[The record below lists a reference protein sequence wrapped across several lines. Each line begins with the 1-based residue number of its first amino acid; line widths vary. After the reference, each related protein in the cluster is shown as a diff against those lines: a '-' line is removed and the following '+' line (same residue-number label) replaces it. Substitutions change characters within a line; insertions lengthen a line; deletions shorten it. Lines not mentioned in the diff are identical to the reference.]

1 MNQYIELY
9 NEIKPVLDKQASPVL
24 NAEREKAISTFTRL
38 GLPTRQTE
46 RYRYTDVETAFA
58 PDYGVSLAPLELK
71 DIPYVSAIKDAD
83 ESVAKYYNTVV
94 DSAVNAD
101 GEPVGIDTLKGE
113 YEEDAL
119 TALNTALV
127 NDAIVIH
134 LPKGTKAK
142 APIRIEN
149 ILSGQQDTMAIRRVL
164 IVMEELSEAT
174 IFFVDHVKGE
184 GEGKAEQENKPAYLT
199 LQVVEV
205 VCKDGAHL
213 DMYELE
219 ETNEQCRHFSNLYV
233 KAGRDA
239 SVRHNNITIS
249 NGITRNGI
257 DVYLQGKGA
266 EVKLNG
272 AVIADRQQH
281 VDNNTL
287 IDHQVP
293 QCQSGELYKYVL
305 DDEAVCA
312 FAGKIMVR
320 EGAQQTSSQE
330 TNNNMVA
337 NNDARMYT
345 QPMLEIYAD
354 DVKCAHGST
363 VGVMDDAALFYMQQR
378 GIPVDV
384 ARTLLKNAFISQVID
399 EMNWTAFRDRLHIL
413 VDKRLSKEER
423 CGTCRICK

>member
-9 NEIKPVLDKQASPVL
+9 NEIKLVLDKQASPVL
-24 NAEREKAISTFTRL
+24 NAEREKAINAFTRL

-71 DIPYVSAIKDAD
+71 NIPYVTSIKDAD

-142 APIRIEN
+142 TPIRIEN

-174 IFFVDHVKGE
+174 IFLVDHVKGE
-184 GEGKAEQENKPAYLT
+184 EEQEKKPAYLT

-337 NNDARMYT
+337 SNDARMYT

>member
-149 ILSGQQDTMAIRRVL
+149 ILSGQHDTMAIRRVL

-174 IFFVDHVKGE
+174 IFLVDHVKGE

-213 DMYELE
+213 DMYQLE
-219 ETNEQCRHFSNLYV
+219 ETNEQCRLFSNLYV

-272 AVIADRQQH
+272 AVIADRRQH

-423 CGTCRICK
+423 CGTCKICK

>member
-9 NEIKPVLDKQASPVL
+9 NEIRPVLDKQASPVL

-58 PDYGVSLAPLELK
+58 PDYGVSLAPLQLEG
-71 DIPYVSAIKDAD
+71 IPYVTSIKDAD
-83 ESVAKYYNTVV
+83 EKATRYYNTVV

-101 GEPVGIDTLKGE
+101 GEPVAIDTLKGE
-113 YEEDAL
+113 HEDDAL
-119 TALNTALV
+119 TALNTALAS
-127 NDAIVIH
+127 DAIVIY

-142 APIRIEN
+142 TPIRIEN

-174 IFFVDHVKGE
+174 IFLVDHVKNDGE
-184 GEGKAEQENKPAYLT
+184 AEQEKKPAYLT

-213 DMYELE
+213 DMYQLE
-219 ETNEQCRHFSNLYV
+219 ETNEQCRLFSNLYV

-293 QCQSGELYKYVL
+293 QCQSDELYKYVL

-337 NNDARMYT
+337 SNDARMYT

-363 VGVMDDAALFYMQQR
+363 VGVMDDAAVFYMQQR
-378 GIPVDV
+378 GIPVEA

-399 EMNWTAFRDRLHIL
+399 EMKWTAFRDRLHIL

>member
-142 APIRIEN
+142 VPIRIEN

-174 IFFVDHVKGE
+174 IFLVDHVKGE

-293 QCQSGELYKYVL
+293 QCQSDELYKYVL

-399 EMNWTAFRDRLHIL
+399 EMSWTAFRDRLHIL

-423 CGTCRICK
+423 CGTCNICK

>member
-24 NAEREKAISTFTRL
+24 NAEREKAINAFTRL

-58 PDYGVSLAPLELK
+58 PDYGVSLAPLQLK

-142 APIRIEN
+142 TPIRIEN
-149 ILSGQQDTMAIRRVL
+149 ILSGQQDTMTIRRVL

-174 IFFVDHVKGE
+174 VLLVDHVKFDGAT
-184 GEGKAEQENKPAYLT
+184 GQEKKPAYLT

-293 QCQSGELYKYVL
+293 QCQSDELYKYVL

-337 NNDARMYT
+337 SNDARMYT

>member
-1 MNQYIELY
+1 M
-9 NEIKPVLDKQASPVL
+9 LDKQASPVL
-24 NAEREKAISTFTRL
+24 NAEREKAINAFTRL

-58 PDYGVSLAPLELK
+58 PDYGVSLAPLQLK

-142 APIRIEN
+142 TPIRIEN
-149 ILSGQQDTMAIRRVL
+149 ILSGQQDTMTIRRVL

-174 IFFVDHVKGE
+174 VLLVDHVKFDGAT
-184 GEGKAEQENKPAYLT
+184 GQEKKPAYLT

-293 QCQSGELYKYVL
+293 QCQSDELYKYVL

-337 NNDARMYT
+337 SNDARMYT

>member
-142 APIRIEN
+142 TPIRIEN

-174 IFFVDHVKGE
+174 IFLVDHVKGE
-184 GEGKAEQENKPAYLT
+184 EEQENKPAYLT

-293 QCQSGELYKYVL
+293 QCQSDELYKYVL

-337 NNDARMYT
+337 SNDARMYT

>member
-24 NAEREKAISTFTRL
+24 NAEREKAISTFIRL

-71 DIPYVSAIKDAD
+71 NIPYVTSIKDAD

-134 LPKGTKAK
+134 MPKGTKAK
-142 APIRIEN
+142 TPIRIEN

-174 IFFVDHVKGE
+174 IFLVDHVKGE
-184 GEGKAEQENKPAYLT
+184 EEQEKKPAYLT

-205 VCKDGAHL
+205 LCKDGAHL

-272 AVIADRQQH
+272 AVIADRRQH

-293 QCQSGELYKYVL
+293 QCQSDELYKYVL

-337 NNDARMYT
+337 SNDARMYT

>member
-24 NAEREKAISTFTRL
+24 NAEREKAINAFTRL

-71 DIPYVSAIKDAD
+71 NIPYVTSIKDAD

-101 GEPVGIDTLKGE
+101 GKPVGIDTLKGE

-142 APIRIEN
+142 TPIRIEN

-174 IFFVDHVKGE
+174 VFLVDHVKNDGE
-184 GEGKAEQENKPAYLT
+184 AEQEKKPAYLT

-205 VCKDGAHL
+205 LCKDGAHL

-293 QCQSGELYKYVL
+293 QCQSDELYKYVL

-337 NNDARMYT
+337 SNDARMYT

>member
-24 NAEREKAISTFTRL
+24 NAEREKAINAFTRL

-71 DIPYVSAIKDAD
+71 NIPYVTSIKDAD

-142 APIRIEN
+142 TPIRIEN

-184 GEGKAEQENKPAYLT
+184 EEQEKKPAYLT

-293 QCQSGELYKYVL
+293 QCQSDELYKYVL

-399 EMNWTAFRDRLHIL
+399 EMKWTAFRDRLHIL
-413 VDKRLSKEER
+413 VDKRLLKEER

>member
-9 NEIKPVLDKQASPVL
+9 NEIRPVLDKQASPVL
-24 NAEREKAISTFTRL
+24 NAERKKAINAFTRL

-58 PDYGVSLAPLELK
+58 PDYGVSLAPLQLEG
-71 DIPYVSAIKDAD
+71 IPYVTSIKDAD
-83 ESVAKYYNTVV
+83 EKATRYYNTVV

-101 GEPVGIDTLKGE
+101 GEPVAIDTLKGE
-113 YEEDAL
+113 HEDDAL
-119 TALNTALV
+119 TALNTALAS
-127 NDAIVIH
+127 DAIVIY

-142 APIRIEN
+142 TPIRIEN

-174 IFFVDHVKGE
+174 IFFVDHVKLDGE
-184 GEGKAEQENKPAYLT
+184 AEQEKKPAYLT

-213 DMYELE
+213 DMYQLE
-219 ETNEQCRHFSNLYV
+219 ETNEQCRLFSNLYV

-337 NNDARMYT
+337 SNDARMYT
-345 QPMLEIYAD
+345 QPMLEI
-354 DVKCAHGST
+354 
-363 VGVMDDAALFYMQQR
+363 
-378 GIPVDV
+378 
-384 ARTLLKNAFISQVID
+384 
-399 EMNWTAFRDRLHIL
+399 
-413 VDKRLSKEER
+413 
-423 CGTCRICK
+423 